1 MRPQFLLLPLLM
13 VAGCGDEAA
22 TEGSEGSTTPRYVRP
37 EPTALPSDRVQP
49 VRVGEMGPAFA
60 ACAAQG
66 TTRER
71 VMDGPVPVFA
81 APFEGVEQI
90 DSLEAGA
97 RFFIC
102 SRSHDQ
108 RWFGIV
114 YDEEGAASERCGVS
128 RPMDRAIYRGPC
140 AAGWVSSAR
149 VRLDS
154 GISGQVPTAAP
165 ESIPDD

>member
-1 MRPQFLLLPLLM
+1 MRPQFLLVPLL
-13 VAGCGDEAA
+13 ALTGCGEEAA
-22 TEGSEGSTTPRYVRP
+22 PEGSQGSTTPPYIRP

-49 VRVGEMGPAFA
+49 VRVGELGAAFA

-66 TTRER
+66 TTRDR
-71 VMDGPVPVFA
+71 VTDGSVPVFA

-90 DSLEAGA
+90 DQLEAGA

-108 RWFGIV
+108 RWFGVV
-114 YDEEGAASERCGVS
+114 YDEDGTASERCGVS
-128 RPMDRAIYRGPC
+128 RPAERSIYRGPC
-140 AAGWVSSAR
+140 AAGWVSSAS

-154 GISGQVPTAAP
+154 GITSQVPTAAP
-165 ESIPDD
+165 EN